1 MSKLPNHPA
10 GSRLALLAMCGDLVI
25 AIEADVIFQI
35 RRAEETKARMVD
47 RAMSVIELDGQEIV
61 GWDLGELLGLG
72 ASADAWVI
80 VTLPD
85 SSRIGLR
92 IGRCLTVQPLPVCR
106 AVPRTIFVSRAGA
119 ITAGFSA
126 SGIAELEGYPS
137 GVVIDTGRLLTESEL
152 VLARKLTG
160 EGREATPPS

>member
-1 MSKLPNHPA
+1 MMNLPKHPA

-25 AIEADVIFQI
+25 AIEADVIHQI
-35 RRAEETKARMVD
+35 RRAEETKARLVD
-47 RAMSVIELDGQEIV
+47 RGMWVLELEDQEIA

-72 ASADAWVI
+72 ATADAWVI

-85 SSRIGLR
+85 ATRVGLR
-92 IGRCLTVQPLPVCR
+92 VGRCVTVQPLPVCR
-106 AVPRTIFVSRAGA
+106 AVPRTIFVARTGA

-126 SGIAELEGYPS
+126 VGIAELEGYPS
-137 GVVIDTGRLLTESEL
+137 GVVIDVGRLLAEAEL
-152 VLARKLTG
+152 ALARKLTR